1 MSTQWLVL
9 FDSEGLDTLVPW
21 GDLAQDRMMQTLSG
35 GNIKGEN
42 PQHIVSR
49 MMLRARFNEQ
59 RFPEVWTYQTEEDV
73 DYLEMRSLW
82 EANPQYMADLIRGK
96 GEQLFGNKPGT
107 RRKPAIV

>member
-1 MSTQWLVL
+1 MSTQWVVL

-35 GNIKGEN
+35 GNINAEN

-59 RFPEVWTYQTEEDV
+59 RFPEVWTYQTDN
-73 DYLEMRSLW
+73 DIMYDEMRSLW
-82 EANPQYMADLIRGK
+82 EANPQYMADLIREK
-96 GEQLFGNKPGT
+96 GEQLYGARPGT
-107 RRKPAIV
+107 KRRQVIV